1 MLQEGRIH
9 DLMNMSDE
17 LVRENYHGKDRV
29 TQRKEEVL
37 QCWQELLQL
46 LDKHK
51 TNLTMLCGLMAM
63 LREVDTV
70 LATIAEL
77 QVGTSNLRT
86 YRLLRETF
94 TSTRLH

>member
-1 MLQEGRIH
+1 MKI
-9 DLMNMSDE
+9 SDE
-17 LVRENYHGKDRV
+17 LVHQNYHGKDWV

-51 TNLTMLCGLMAM
+51 TNLTMLHGLTAL

-70 LATIAEL
+70 MANIAEL
-77 QVGTSNLRT
+77 QVGTSNL
-86 YRLLRETF
+86 L
-94 TSTRLH
+94 

>member
-1 MLQEGRIH
+1 
-9 DLMNMSDE
+9 MSDE

-37 QCWQELLQL
+37 QCWQELLLL

-51 TNLTMLCGLMAM
+51 TNLTVLCGLIAM

-70 LATIAEL
+70 MANIAEL
-77 QVGTSNLRT
+77 RVCTSNLLGT

-94 TSTRLH
+94 ASTCLH

>member
-1 MLQEGRIH
+1 MLQEERFH
-9 DLMNMSDE
+9 DLTNMSDE

-63 LREVDTV
+63 LREADTIM
-70 LATIAEL
+70 ATIAEL
-77 QVGTSNLRT
+77 QVGTSNL
-86 YRLLRETF
+86 L
-94 TSTRLH
+94 

>member
-1 MLQEGRIH
+1 VLQEKWIH
-9 DLMNMSDE
+9 DLTNVSDE

-46 LDKHK
+46 FDKHK

-63 LREVDTV
+63 LREADTIM
-70 LATIAEL
+70 ATIAEL
-77 QVGTSNLRT
+77 QVGTSNL
-86 YRLLRETF
+86 L
-94 TSTRLH
+94 